1 MFPRISPVAV
11 LGGGKEEEE
20 EVVKEE
26 DSHILPL
33 LYFRLFLPFP
43 PPNGC
48 CLHLLM
54 GAHCVCVCVC
64 VCDAS
69 LPGKGPKLVTF
80 VFSASKQEA

>member
-11 LGGGKEEEE
+11 LGGEGKEEEE

-33 LYFRLFLPFP
+33 LYFRLLLPFP

-54 GAHCVCVCVC
+54 GAHCVCA
-64 VCDAS
+64 CDAS